1 MNEYMRKNVLCRLK
15 NVFKVLVFMAGVI
28 GMVCYL
34 STLLERKSAN
44 NKYAQ
49 FFDEENNFDVLFLGT
64 SHVVDAVY
72 PLELWNDYGIVSYN
86 FGGHGNQMPTNYW
99 VLVNAMDYTTPELVV
114 VDCTCL
120 SSNAKTSEV
129 SIEQTHVA
137 MDAFPITLNKIKA
150 VNDLFENPKD
160 KASFVWDFLTYH
172 DRWSELAGND
182 FSPVE
187 NQLKGAEYHI
197 RVSVPSKFEKVPREQ
212 KSRDDTI
219 GVEYLKKIIE
229 FCEERGIE
237 VLLTYVPFPALEFKQ
252 EEANLAYDIAE
263 QYGLNYIN
271 FLDMDVVDYATDC
284 LDPGSHLNPSGGRKV
299 TDYLGHYIV
308 SNYHIQDRRQEE
320 RYKQW
325 QEEYRKGTA
334 YKFDKIRELE
344 DLDAYLCMLA
354 DKNVNSCIYIRSGSP
369 ILRDERMALLLKN
382 ISSQIQMSKINGDR
396 GYFLLVDHA
405 GQGLIECTDG
415 SLQNIETS
423 FGRVNYTCDAGI
435 RELYV
440 NNQEENY
447 LLQLDSGA
455 DEPDVQIVTVDGIT
469 GKIEHNCK
477 FVYDINSGFVKA
489 VLWE

>member
-1 MNEYMRKNVLCRLK
+1 MRKRVLNILKNVL
-15 NVFKVLVFMAGVI
+15 KVMVFMAGVF
-28 GMVCYL
+28 GMVCLL
-34 STLLERKSAN
+34 STLLERKSAH

-49 FFDEENNFDVLFLGT
+49 FFNEKNDFDVLFLGT

-137 MDAFPITLNKIKA
+137 LDAFPITNNKLKA
-150 VNDLFENPKD
+150 VDDLFESSKD
-160 KASFVWDFLTYH
+160 KASFIWEFLTYH
-172 DRWSELAGND
+172 DRWSELTESD
-182 FSPVE
+182 FEPKE

-197 RVSVPSKFEKVPREQ
+197 KVSMPSIFEKVPRDQ
-212 KSRDDTI
+212 KSKNDTL

-229 FCEERGIE
+229 LCNERGIE

-263 QYGLNYIN
+263 QYGLDYIN
-271 FLDMDVVDYATDC
+271 FLDMDIVDYATDC

-299 TDYLGHYIV
+299 TDYLGSYIV
-308 SNYHIQDRRQEE
+308 NNYDIKDRRQDEN
-320 RYKQW
+320 YKQW
-325 QEEYRKGTA
+325 YEDYKKGTA
-334 YKFDKIRELE
+334 FKFDKIRQLE
-344 DLDAYLCMLA
+344 DLDAYLCMLS
-354 DKNVNSCIYIRSGSP
+354 DKNVNSCIYIRSDSP
-369 ILRDERMALLLKN
+369 ILKDYRMSLLLKN
-382 ISSQIQMSKINGDR
+382 ISPHVQISGINQSN

-405 GQGLIECTDG
+405 GQGLIECTNG
-415 SLQNIETS
+415 SLQNIKTS
-423 FGRVNYTCDAGI
+423 FGMVNYTCDDKT
-435 RELYV
+435 RELYI
-440 NNQEENY
+440 NGGQENY
-447 LLQLDSGA
+447 LVQLDSGA
-455 DEPDVQIVTVDGIT
+455 DEPDVQIVTVDKTT
-469 GKIEHNCK
+469 GEIEHTAK
-477 FVYDINSGFVKA
+477 FVYDINSGFAKA